1 MGEGEYLANSFF
13 SDTVDDK
20 KAIEICENLIQY
32 STYSNYKKPTVELFE

>member
-13 SDTVDDK
+13 SDTIDDN

-32 STYSNYKKPTVELFE
+32 PSYANYKKPTKELFE